1 MTIDLGT
8 IAKGVDLN
16 ANVST
21 ADGDDTVTMM
31 ADGIARSVSPQIT
44 VDTGAG
50 DDTVDVE
57 LAEGSGRE
65 GESGRSRRTTAAD
78 QRRRR

>member
-1 MTIDLGT
+1 METGSGADDVTIDLGT

-31 ADGIARSVSPQIT
+31 ADGITPEA
-44 VDTGAG
+44 
-50 DDTVDVE
+50 
-57 LAEGSGRE
+57 
-65 GESGRSRRTTAAD
+65 
-78 QRRRR
+78 